1 MGDGHDLSEPWAG
14 FIGSA
19 FIWKLNREGIDD
31 IFVVDSLGA
40 GEKWKNL
47 SALCYSQYLHKSALL
62 RQVTTNTLSFAPD
75 AIVHMGACSST
86 TERDADYLMENNYR
100 FTRTLAEWA
109 VARQIRFLYA
119 SSAATYGGGEAGFS
133 DETDLAGLAP
143 LNMYGYSKHV
153 FDLYAE
159 RTGLLKQIIGL
170 KFFNVFGP
178 NEYHKGDMASVVYKA
193 FHQIKETGRVQLFG
207 SCREGLCRWRAE
219 A

>member
-19 FIWKLNREGIDD
+19 FIWKLHREGIDD

-86 TERDADYLMENNYR
+86 TERDADYLMENNYHL
-100 FTRTLAEWA
+100 TKTLAA
-109 VARQIRFLYA
+109 
-119 SSAATYGGGEAGFS
+119 
-133 DETDLAGLAP
+133 
-143 LNMYGYSKHV
+143 
-153 FDLYAE
+153 
-159 RTGLLKQIIGL
+159 
-170 KFFNVFGP
+170 
-178 NEYHKGDMASVVYKA
+178 
-193 FHQIKETGRVQLFG
+193 
-207 SCREGLCRWRAE
+207 
-219 A
+219 